1 MTIQITG
8 KNVEVGDAYQTYVSD
23 KIRSLL
29 QKYVSR
35 DLKGHVRLE
44 KERGLFKTNC
54 SVRLASGLLLEAHGE
69 GGDAYQS
76 ADAAVE
82 RLETRVRKYKRRLKD
97 HDASRAGAGRDGGF
111 DAPDYV
117 VSTAEEE
124 AGAPPPGDNP
134 LIIAETPRSVAELS
148 VSEAVMQL
156 DLSEAP
162 FLMFRNAG
170 SGGINLVYRRGD
182 GHIGWI
188 DADLPKEPGAKDT
201 GANGAHAPKA
211 G

>member
-35 DLKGHVRLE
+35 DLNGHVRLE

-54 SVRLASGLLLEAHGE
+54 SVRLASGLLLEAQGD

-82 RLETRVRKYKRRLKD
+82 RLETRMRKYKRRLKD
-97 HDASRAGAGRDGGF
+97 HDASRANGQRDVAF
-111 DAPDYV
+111 AARDAV
-117 VSTAEEE
+117 VSADEQTDGVES
-124 AGAPPPGDNP
+124 GDHP
-134 LIIAETPRSVAELS
+134 LIIAETHRSVLELS
-148 VSEAVMQL
+148 VSEAVMHL
-156 DLSEAP
+156 DLTESP
-162 FLMFRNAG
+162 FLVFRNAG
-170 SGGINLVYRRGD
+170 TGGINVVYRRND

-188 DADLPKEPGAKDT
+188 DPSVPKNAM
-201 GANGAHAPKA
+201 NGTKPATSS
-211 G
+211 

>member
-35 DLKGHVRLE
+35 DLNGHVRLE

-54 SVRLASGLLLEAHGE
+54 SVRLASGLLLEAHGD

-82 RLETRVRKYKRRLKD
+82 RLETRMRKYKRRLKD
-97 HDASRAGAGRDGGF
+97 HDASRANGQRDAEF
-111 DAPDYV
+111 AARDAV
-117 VSTAEEE
+117 VSADEQTDGVES
-124 AGAPPPGDNP
+124 GDHP
-134 LIIAETPRSVAELS
+134 LIIAETHRAVLELS
-148 VSEAVMQL
+148 VSEAVMHL
-156 DLSEAP
+156 DLTESH
-162 FLMFRNAG
+162 FLVFRNAG
-170 SGGINLVYRRGD
+170 TGGINVVYRRND

-188 DADLPKEPGAKDT
+188 DPSVPKSAM
-201 GANGAHAPKA
+201 NGTKA
-211 G
+211 ATAG

>member
-97 HDASRAGAGRDGGF
+97 HDASRGAGQRGGDF
-111 DAPDYV
+111 DARDAI
-117 VSTAEEE
+117 VSAGEEHDNAP
-124 AGAPPPGDNP
+124 AGDHP
-134 LIIAETPRSVAELS
+134 LIIAETHRSVLELS
-148 VSEAVMQL
+148 VSEAVMHL
-156 DLSEAP
+156 DLAEAP
-162 FLMFRNAG
+162 FLIFRNAG
-170 SGGINLVYRRGD
+170 TGGINVVYRRGD

-188 DADLPKEPGAKDT
+188 DAAVPKQGM
-201 GANGAHAPKA
+201 NGTKA
-211 G
+211 ATAG

>member
-35 DLKGHVRLE
+35 DLNGHVRLE

-54 SVRLASGLLLEAHGE
+54 SVRLANGLLLEAHGE

-76 ADAAVE
+76 ADAAVD
-82 RLETRVRKYKRRLKD
+82 RLETRVRKYKQRLKS
-97 HDASRAGAGRDGGF
+97 HDASRSNAALEGGF
-111 DAPDYV
+111 DARDAIVSVAEDDEGGAP
-117 VSTAEEE
+117 STAEH
-124 AGAPPPGDNP
+124 P
-134 LIIAETPRSVAELS
+134 LIIAETQRNVLELS

-156 DLSEAP
+156 DLTEAP
-162 FLMFRNAG
+162 FLIFRNAG
-170 SGGINLVYRRGD
+170 SGGVNLVYRRQD

-188 DADLPKEPGAKDT
+188 DADVPKQKLV
-201 GANGAHAPKA
+201 NGEARPAR
-211 G
+211 

>member
-8 KNVEVGDAYQTYVSD
+8 KNVEVGEAYQTYVSE
-23 KIRSLL
+23 KIKTLL

-44 KERGLFKTNC
+44 KERGLFKTSC

-69 GGDAYQS
+69 GGDAYAS
-76 ADAAVE
+76 ADSAVE
-82 RLETRVRKYKRRLKD
+82 RLSTRMRKYKTRLKTYD
-97 HDASRAGAGRDGGF
+97 SSRNGQARNGGV
-111 DAPDYV
+111 DVPDYV
-117 VSTAEEE
+117 VSLGENDTDEVVD
-124 AGAPPPGDNP
+124 DNP
-134 LIIAETPRSVAELS
+134 LIIAETHRSVAELS

-156 DLSEAP
+156 DLTEAP

-170 SGGINLVYRRGD
+170 NGGVNLVYRRND

-188 DADLPKEPGAKDT
+188 DAEMHKQPSGNSAQPAK
-201 GANGAHAPKA
+201 A
-211 G
+211 

>member
-35 DLKGHVRLE
+35 DLNGHVRLE

-97 HDASRAGAGRDGGF
+97 HDASRAANNGQGIAELTARD
-111 DAPDYV
+111 AV
-117 VSTAEEE
+117 VSTTDEVD
-124 AGAPPPGDNP
+124 GAQDGSHP
-134 LIIAETPRSVAELS
+134 LIIAETQRAVMDLS
-148 VSEAVMQL
+148 VSEAVMHL
-156 DLSEAP
+156 DLTESA
-162 FLMFRNAG
+162 FLIFRNAG
-170 SGGINLVYRRGD
+170 TGGINVVYRRND

-188 DADLPKEPGAKDT
+188 DPSVPKSGLNGAK
-201 GANGAHAPKA
+201 AAAA
-211 G
+211 S

>member
-8 KNVEVGDAYQTYVSD
+8 KNVEVGDAYQSYVSE

-97 HDASRAGAGRDGGF
+97 HDAQRIQNGRGGGF
-111 DAPDYV
+111 EAPDYV
-117 VSTAEEE
+117 VSTDEES
-124 AGAPPPGDNP
+124 APATGEHP
-134 LIIAETPRSVAELS
+134 LIIAETPRNVAELS

-156 DLSEAP
+156 DLSEAQ

-188 DADLPKEPGAKDT
+188 DADLPKDGVA
-201 GANGAHAPKA
+201 KA
-211 G
+211 GNTAKAG

>member
-97 HDASRAGAGRDGGF
+97 HDASRMNGEREAAFTARD
-111 DAPDYV
+111 AI
-117 VSTAEEE
+117 VSTDQE
-124 AGAPPPGDNP
+124 ADNVQGGDHP
-134 LIIAETPRSVAELS
+134 LIIAETHSSVMDLS
-148 VSEAVMQL
+148 VSEAVMHL
-156 DLSEAP
+156 DLTESP
-162 FLMFRNAG
+162 VLVFRNAG
-170 SGGINLVYRRGD
+170 TGGINVVYRRND

-188 DADLPKEPGAKDT
+188 D
-201 GANGAHAPKA
+201 PKA
-211 G
+211 GLNGAKATAAS

>member
-54 SVRLASGLLLEAHGE
+54 SVRLASGLLLEAT
-69 GGDAYQS
+69 AR
-76 ADAAVE
+76 AAMPTRARTLPCE

-97 HDASRAGAGRDGGF
+97 HDVQRNGNGRATVGLK
-111 DAPDYV
+111 P
-117 VSTAEEE
+117 T
-124 AGAPPPGDNP
+124 
-134 LIIAETPRSVAELS
+134 IT
-148 VSEAVMQL
+148 
-156 DLSEAP
+156 
-162 FLMFRNAG
+162 
-170 SGGINLVYRRGD
+170 
-182 GHIGWI
+182 W
-188 DADLPKEPGAKDT
+188 
-201 GANGAHAPKA
+201 
-211 G
+211 

>member
-23 KIRSLL
+23 KIRTLL

-97 HDASRAGAGRDGGF
+97 HDAQRAQNGRGGGF
-111 DAPDYV
+111 EATDYV
-117 VSTAEEE
+117 VSTDEET
-124 AGAPPPGDNP
+124 APATGDHP

-156 DLSEAP
+156 DLTEAT

-170 SGGINLVYRRGD
+170 SGGVNLVYRRGD

-188 DADLPKEPGAKDT
+188 DADLPKDGA
-201 GANGAHAPKA
+201 ANGATAAKA

>member
-76 ADAAVE
+76 ADAAVD
-82 RLETRVRKYKRRLKD
+82 RLETRVRKYKQRLKD
-97 HDASRAGAGRDGGF
+97 HDASRTNASLSNGF
-111 DAPDYV
+111 DARDAI
-117 VSTAEEE
+117 VSADEEE
-124 AGAPPPGDNP
+124 SAPAQDHP
-134 LIIAETPRSVAELS
+134 LIIAETQRSVLELS

-156 DLSEAP
+156 DLTEAP
-162 FLMFRNAG
+162 FLLFRNAG
-170 SGGINLVYRRGD
+170 SGGVNLVYRRGD

-188 DADLPKEPGAKDT
+188 DADVPKEGKV
-201 GANGAHAPKA
+201 NGSAAEA
-211 G
+211 SR

>member
-8 KNVEVGDAYQTYVSD
+8 KNVEVGDAYQSYVSE
-23 KIRSLL
+23 KIRNLL

-97 HDASRAGAGRDGGF
+97 HDAGRENGDRADSFTARD
-111 DAPDYV
+111 AV
-117 VSTAEEE
+117 VSTDDDTDDT
-124 AGAPPPGDNP
+124 AGGNHP
-134 LIIAETPRSVAELS
+134 LIIAETPRTVLVLS
-148 VSEAVMQL
+148 VSEAVMHL
-156 DLSEAP
+156 DLTESS
-162 FLMFRNAG
+162 FLVFRNAG
-170 SGGINLVYRRGD
+170 TGGINVVYRRGD

-188 DADLPKEPGAKDT
+188 DPTAAKS
-201 GANGAHAPKA
+201 GLNGASTTS
-211 G
+211 

>member
-8 KNVEVGDAYQTYVSD
+8 KNVEAGEAYKTYVSD

-35 DLKGHVRLE
+35 DLNGHVRLE

-97 HDASRAGAGRDGGF
+97 HDASRANGERDGDF
-111 DAPDYV
+111 SARDAVFSSDPEPESD
-117 VSTAEEE
+117 
-124 AGAPPPGDNP
+124 AGGDHP
-134 LIIAETPRSVAELS
+134 LIIAETHRSVMELS
-148 VSEAVMQL
+148 VSDAVMHL
-156 DLSEAP
+156 DLTEST
-162 FLMFRNAG
+162 FLVFRNAG
-170 SGGINLVYRRGD
+170 TGGINVVYRRND

-188 DADLPKEPGAKDT
+188 DAALPKTALNGAKAAT
-201 GANGAHAPKA
+201 PG
-211 G
+211 

>member
-35 DLKGHVRLE
+35 DLNGHVRLE

-54 SVRLASGLLLEAHGE
+54 SVRLASGLLLEAHGD

-82 RLETRVRKYKRRLKD
+82 RLETRMRKYKRRLKD
-97 HDASRAGAGRDGGF
+97 HDASRANGQRDAEF
-111 DAPDYV
+111 AARDAV
-117 VSTAEEE
+117 VSADEQTDGVES
-124 AGAPPPGDNP
+124 GDHP
-134 LIIAETPRSVAELS
+134 LIIAETHRAVLELS
-148 VSEAVMQL
+148 VSEAVMHL
-156 DLSEAP
+156 DLTESP
-162 FLMFRNAG
+162 FLVFRNAG
-170 SGGINLVYRRGD
+170 TGGINVVYRRND

-188 DADLPKEPGAKDT
+188 DPSVPKSAM
-201 GANGAHAPKA
+201 NGTKA
-211 G
+211 ATAG

>member
-8 KNVEVGDAYQTYVSD
+8 KNVEVGDAYQSYVSD
-23 KIRSLL
+23 KIKTLL

-97 HDASRAGAGRDGGF
+97 HDASRAAGGRDGGF
-111 DAPDYV
+111 QATDYV
-117 VSTAEEE
+117 VSTDEEE
-124 AGAPPPGDNP
+124 AATAPAAGDHP

-156 DLSEAP
+156 DLTEAP

-170 SGGINLVYRRGD
+170 SGGINLVYRRSD

-188 DADLPKEPGAKDT
+188 DADLPKEGT
-201 GANGAHAPKA
+201 INGKAAKA